1 MTRHV
6 QVLTAPLDRSDFASD
21 EAYQRYL
28 DGLAAIVDMLFTQR
42 SRAETE
48 VDADRVAFE
57 DLGE

>member
-6 QVLTAPLDRSDFASD
+6 QVLTAPLDRADFASD